1 MSTFKKTKTGIL
13 DAIDKFIEWL
23 SIILM
28 SFMLLLTF
36 ANVIGRYV
44 FRNSIFFS
52 VSRKI
57 KR

>member
-28 SFMLLLTF
+28 SFMLL
-36 ANVIGRYV
+36 VIYYLNELYV
-44 FRNSIFFS
+44 ASNLC
-52 VSRKI
+52 KCNW
-57 KR
+57 